1 MAKVIDVILRMK
13 DQMSPQMAKVSKRL
27 ETQGRYY
34 QRLGRQVQN
43 TGRKISSVGSTLTKS
58 ITLPVAALG
67 GASVKAAADFEKG
80 MSDTMA
86 IMGTTGKEA
95 EDQRKKLEEYAK
107 SLSNIGFSA
116 DEVTEAYKY
125 MGMAGWKTDQI
136 LAGTAPILKLAA
148 ATGTELGRTSDIVTD
163 ALTAFGASAEQAADL
178 ADILAKAST
187 SSNTNVEML
196 GETFKYAAPVA
207 GAFGYS
213 MSETAAMAGL
223 MANAGIKASQAGTT
237 LRSTMSNLLAPTK
250 AAQAQLEK
258 YGLNAEALSKMSL
271 KEQMETLRNTMSGL
285 SKTEQ
290 AMFAKSV
297 AGKNAMSGFLA
308 IMKTTDDQFKA
319 FTDTIDGSSGALD
332 QMYST
337 SMDNLTGQWK
347 ILKADLKDVGIEI
360 GTILMPYAKKGV
372 EYIKKAVSWFR
383 NLDEEQKKHI
393 LKLAGIAAAAGPV
406 LTLVG
411 KFTSGIGGLIGS
423 MGGLMRATSNVGG
436 VLGLLGKAFPIGVL
450 LGGVGLFSGAWSK
463 VSEAIHGTWDTTK
476 STTENISNAFNK
488 LFTSVDEGGL
498 GLGEDLKNVFEG
510 VGKAVMGVCD
520 TVFPA
525 INKLGDGLNDVIVK
539 VGRNVSGLSGQV
551 VSDGQN
557 IENFW
562 TGVKGFFDTLL
573 DGVVNAAIHIGEFLG
588 SIFTGIADFVGGIVK
603 SLGGLLD
610 FITGIFTLDFEKALT
625 GIKDFFGGI
634 ADAIIG
640 IIRGLVNA
648 IIAVVNFLKDVIN
661 AVTGWIPYIFTGG
674 ETYNWIP
681 DIPYWEKS
689 VEGKAVGDNNWKG
702 GLVNVHERGGELIDL
717 PRGSRIYPHDES
729 VKMAYQDGMKTAGG
743 MVVNIPKLADQIVVR
758 EDTDI
763 DLIATK
769 LAHKLEKTS
778 QNLGAS
784 KMGYQYQS

>member
-13 DQMSPQMAKVSKRL
+13 DQMSPQMAAVSKRL
-27 ETQGRYY
+27 EKQGRYY

-43 TGRKISSVGSTLTKS
+43 TGKKITSVGSTLTKS
-58 ITLPVAALG
+58 ITLPVAAIG
-67 GASVKAAADFEKG
+67 GASVKAAAEFEKG

-95 EDQRKKLEEYAK
+95 EDQRKKLEDYAK
-107 SLSNIGFSA
+107 SLSDIGFSA

-178 ADILAKAST
+178 SDILAKAST
-187 SSNTNVEML
+187 NSNTNVEML

-250 AAQAQLEK
+250 AAQEQLER

-319 FTDTIDGSSGALD
+319 FTDTIDNSNGALD

-372 EYIKKAVSWFR
+372 EYLKRAVSWFR

-393 LKLAGIAAAAGPV
+393 MKLAGIAAAAGPII
-406 LTLVG
+406 TIVG
-411 KFTSGIGGLIGS
+411 KLTTGVGGLIGS

-436 VLGLLGKAFPIGVL
+436 LFGGLGKLLPIGAL
-450 LGGVGLFSGAWSK
+450 IGGVGLLSGSWNK
-463 VSEAIHGTWDTTK
+463 VSEAIHSTWDSTK
-476 STTENISNAFNK
+476 STTENINNTFNK
-488 LFTSVDEGGL
+488 LFTSVENGGL
-498 GLGEDLKNVFEG
+498 GMGESLKSTFAG
-510 VGKAVMGVCD
+510 VGRAVMGIAD
-520 TVFPA
+520 TVLPVMDRLFDE
-525 INKLGDGLNDVIVK
+525 IGDSCMNIGRK
-539 VGRNVSGLSGQV
+539 VSSLSGQTV
-551 VSDGQN
+551 EDGQI

-562 TGVKGFFDTLL
+562 TGVKGFFDT
-573 DGVVNAAIHIGEFLG
+573 
-588 SIFTGIADFVGGIVK
+588 VGDYIVK
-603 SLGGLLD
+603 TVGNIGDRIGAFVSGVTDGLKGIGTAFGGLFD
-610 FITGIFTLDFEKALT
+610 FFAGIFTLDLEKIVT
-625 GIKDFFGGI
+625 GIKNFVGGI
-634 ADAIIG
+634 ADAIVG
-640 IIRGLVNA
+640 IIRGIYNLFVS
-648 IIAVVNFLKDVIN
+648 ILNFGKDVIN
-661 AVTGWIPYIFTGG
+661 LLTGWIPYLITGG

-681 DIPYWEKS
+681 DIPLWEKK
-689 VEGKAVGDNNWKG
+689 VEGKAVGTSNWKG
-702 GLVNVHERGGELIDL
+702 GLVNVHEKGGELIDL

-729 VKMAYQDGMKTAGG
+729 IKMAYQDGMKTAGG

-758 EDTDI
+758 QETDI

-784 KMGYQYQS
+784 QMGYQYQS